1 MYVYD
6 LCKGKKMC
14 SAGASKAQDENLPPA
29 DQEQDL
35 AKRIV
40 SALRTQQVVSIFSEY
55 VMSCFYF

>member
-1 MYVYD
+1 MRKTRGRKRLLYVYD

-14 SAGASKAQDENLPPA
+14 SAGASRAQDENLPPA

-40 SALRTQQVVSIFSEY
+40 SSDTTGGV
-55 VMSCFYF
+55 YFW